1 MRASTIDDP
10 RDEGPLADLTSAGM
24 WTTAGLIGAS
34 SLNKTAF

>member
-1 MRASTIDDP
+1 MQASTIDDP
-10 RDEGPLADLTSAGM
+10 RDEGPLADLTSADM